1 MLGVDV
7 LLLFDHEARFPI
19 RSESDSRLSNSRAK
33 YTADTPRPATIT
45 IQRST
50 FAGTREAIAPQAQS
64 LTIRGDSDGKI
75 TGADIER
82 GS

>member
-1 MLGVDV
+1 VNV
-7 LLLFDHEARFPI
+7 
-19 RSESDSRLSNSRAK
+19 
-33 YTADTPRPATIT
+33 
-45 IQRST
+45 
-50 FAGTREAIAPQAQS
+50 PQAQR

>member
-1 MLGVDV
+1 VNV
-7 LLLFDHEARFPI
+7 
-19 RSESDSRLSNSRAK
+19 
-33 YTADTPRPATIT
+33 
-45 IQRST
+45 
-50 FAGTREAIAPQAQS
+50 PQAQS